1 MWADTLEAVERA
13 HLLRLVIWG
22 AASILAGTALI
33 AWMRYASRRSPLL
46 QHFAMQC
53 IAWGSLEASLAL
65 LQVSRLAPRDL
76 ASATRLDRLLW
87 LNVGLD
93 GGYILVGITLAV
105 AGWRLSRALGAVGA
119 GIGITMQGFALIV
132 IDLALAARIYR

>member
-1 MWADTLEAVERA
+1 
-13 HLLRLVIWG
+13 
-22 AASILAGTALI
+22 
-33 AWMRYASRRSPLL
+33 
-46 QHFAMQC
+46 
-53 IAWGSLEASLAL
+53 
-65 LQVSRLAPRDL
+65 
-76 ASATRLDRLLW
+76 